1 MSLKVRLLA
10 TGMMSE
16 YLAAVRHGSP
26 EGPPPGTKR
35 PVPRNG
41 DPVLGLRA
49 AAASMLPSGWLPC
62 WLRLWLLLRSA
73 PCSAQHCGVQMVF
86 VQPCPTSSLIFQLP
100 CTYGF

>member
-1 MSLKVRLLA
+1 MLLKVHILA
-10 TGMMSE
+10 TDVMWE
-16 YLAAVRHGSP
+16 YLSAVWHESP
-26 EGPPPGTKR
+26 KGPPSEMQR
-35 PVPRNG
+35 PVPRSRG
-41 DPVLGLRA
+41 LGLGLRA

-73 PCSAQHCGVQMVF
+73 PCSARHCGVQMVF